1 MPKAGK
7 QTKRI
12 AASKAISD
20 DLANYLNI
28 VENSVLVTDL
38 DGNFIFLNK
47 KAQLDFTN
55 SPKISNIFSWLS
67 QFQISDADTFQPI
80 ANVDLPASKA
90 LQQGLETKQTLC
102 LVNKKGETT
111 YLKFHTCPRLAPD
124 NAVVGCTTTYT
135 NITAEVK
142 QKHHAAHNEDQLKT
156 LLQRI
161 HEGVMQMDLTGKVL
175 FVNDKFC
182 GMLGFGRQQ
191 LLGKNI
197 IEATNLDKNE
207 AAKAKKRLADSAN
220 NKAERYNLQVNNSK
234 GEPRMLEISSS
245 PLKNK
250 QGQVTS
256 IFAIYTDV
264 TERRKAI
271 DSLREKEARYRS
283 LVEHMNEGLVL
294 LDDKGHIIFAN
305 QKFSKLL
312 GYSHENLLG
321 ASYSSLVDIK
331 DLQISYGNHKL
342 QVKHHDGHLRW
353 HNISFAKHQIAKGKP
368 TGLMLMHSDVS
379 SEIKYAEER
388 ERLLVTA
395 DSTSDFVAMIGIDGV
410 VLYLNKAGRKATG
423 IAMSMPA
430 AEIVMADFYTPPSLN
445 KLYNEAVPQAVK
457 NGTWQGELQVVRR
470 NGKII
475 PISQVIICKRN
486 SAGKVDYFTSIGR
499 DITETKNIQREMAIL
514 ARMPQEQPAPVM
526 RIARNGTIAYA
537 NPASKILMTEWKT
550 KVGNKIPASWRTSIT
565 RVLRTNQ
572 SEVVEITIKKKTFE
586 LKLVPVEEY
595 DYVNLIGNDVTT
607 RKNAEEQIKASERK
621 YRAVVEDQTELISR
635 YLANGKITFANT
647 AYHRYFGH
655 KTDITGKNIF
665 SLVPKA
671 ALNGFKERLASLNI
685 QNPFITYSLEDKTDS
700 KNSRWQMWT
709 DRAIFDENGNF
720 VEYQSVALD
729 ITTLKQT
736 EQELRIQQVYLRYII
751 DSIPNLIFVR
761 DTEGRYKLVNN
772 AFANLLGTDIK
783 KLVGQK
789 HNAVAKYFP
798 LDKVYR
804 DQDLQVVK
812 MKREAYFPE
821 ETITRPSDN
830 RKFWF
835 STIKKPVLSPDGKW
849 QILGVSTDI
858 TNQKELEQSLQL
870 QLKLRTLISDIAT
883 RFINLPFHQIDEA
896 ITQSLKNLGEL
907 NDLDR
912 VVINLKSGETYKPA
926 YYWLSEENKKLKLA
940 VQTAYPFDGSTLEAK
955 NMKEL
960 GYVYYMQS
968 KNSIPEDT
976 AFRKFIEKV
985 GVKSSIVLP
994 LEAKGENMGFITLS
1008 SIRNEIAW
1016 DEDLISLLRITS
1028 QVISSA
1034 LERKKTEALLNFT
1047 LQFQNIITIISANFI
1062 SIAPKNIDAEITS
1075 SIKYV
1080 AEFLSIDQCYVF
1092 MAHGNN
1098 SRFKL
1103 SHHWIA
1109 GDVNPDENLLQIV
1122 EQRKFV
1128 RVYRQVKTK
1137 GYFSIESSNDL
1148 PPEADELKNIVI
1160 LANIKSTIGIPI
1172 MSKGVFRGLL
1182 VFASFSRER
1191 FWKNETIPLLK
1202 ITSQIVA
1209 NALDRKQNEEEIAET
1224 RELYRTL
1231 ARNIPK
1237 AAVFLYD
1244 RDLKYKL
1251 VEGAELEDQGY
1262 DKDSMEGRTLQQTI
1276 PPTLLKELEPLYRGA
1291 LNGQEHVM
1299 EREFNKK
1306 HYLIHFLPVRNEKE
1320 EIYAGMVM
1328 SLDITDLKDIQRKL
1342 EQHTTELLRSN
1353 EDLELFAYAASH
1365 DLQEPLRMI
1374 GSYIHLI
1381 QKRLQKTLEGDTLEF
1396 MAYATDGV
1404 KRMQDLI
1411 NDLLE
1416 YSRVDRKT
1424 NDFRLLDM
1432 NKTVEFVKI
1441 NLQQSIAE
1449 KDATI
1454 VVDNLPEIYAD
1465 QPQIISLLQ
1474 NLIENALKFHGEQ
1487 APLVHI
1493 SCRDNGD
1500 SYTFSVQDNGIG
1512 IKEQYF
1518 EKIFLVFQRL
1528 HSLSEYSG
1536 SGIGLATSKKIVER
1550 HGGRLWVQSQ
1560 IGRGTTF
1567 YFSINKK
1574 GNL

>member
-1 MPKAGK
+1 
-7 QTKRI
+7 
-12 AASKAISD
+12 
-20 DLANYLNI
+20 
-28 VENSVLVTDL
+28 
-38 DGNFIFLNK
+38 
-47 KAQLDFTN
+47 
-55 SPKISNIFSWLS
+55 
-67 QFQISDADTFQPI
+67 
-80 ANVDLPASKA
+80 
-90 LQQGLETKQTLC
+90 
-102 LVNKKGETT
+102 
-111 YLKFHTCPRLAPD
+111 
-124 NAVVGCTTTYT
+124 
-135 NITAEVK
+135 
-142 QKHHAAHNEDQLKT
+142 
-156 LLQRI
+156 
-161 HEGVMQMDLTGKVL
+161 
-175 FVNDKFC
+175 
-182 GMLGFGRQQ
+182 
-191 LLGKNI
+191 
-197 IEATNLDKNE
+197 
-207 AAKAKKRLADSAN
+207 
-220 NKAERYNLQVNNSK
+220 
-234 GEPRMLEISSS
+234 
-245 PLKNK
+245 
-250 QGQVTS
+250 
-256 IFAIYTDV
+256 
-264 TERRKAI
+264 
-271 DSLREKEARYRS
+271 
-283 LVEHMNEGLVL
+283 MNEGLVL
-294 LDDKGHIIFAN
+294 LDNKGYITFTN
-305 QKFSKLL
+305 QKFRKLL
-312 GYSHENLLG
+312 GYSQDEILGSSYTALL
-321 ASYSSLVDIK
+321 SIK
-331 DLQISYGNHKL
+331 ELPKNYGNHKL
-342 QVKHHDGHLRW
+342 QVKQHDGHLRW

-395 DSTSDFVAMIGIDGV
+395 ESTSDFVAMIGIDGV

-423 IAMSMPA
+423 IAMSVPA

-445 KLYNEAVPQAVK
+445 KLYNEAVPQAVR
-457 NGTWQGELQVVRR
+457 NGTWQGELQVVRK

-486 SAGKVDYFTSIGR
+486 SAGKVDYFTSIGH
-499 DITETKNIQREMAIL
+499 DITKTKNIQREMAIL

-537 NPASKILMTEWKT
+537 NPASKILITEWKT

-572 SEVVEITIKKKTFE
+572 SEVVEITLKKKTFE
-586 LKLVPVEEY
+586 LKLVPIEEY
-595 DYVNLIGNDVTT
+595 DYVNLIGDDITI
-607 RKNAEEQIKASERK
+607 RKNAEQQLKASEQK
-621 YRAVVEDQTELISR
+621 YRGVVEDQTELISR
-635 YLANGKITFANT
+635 FLANGEITFTNA
-647 AYHRYFGH
+647 AYRRYFGYN
-655 KTDITGKNIF
+655 TEITGKNIF
-665 SLVPKA
+665 SLIPKD
-671 ALNGFKERLASLNI
+671 ALADFKERLASLTI
-685 QNPFITYSLEDKTDS
+685 LNPTITYNQENRK
-700 KNSRWQMWT
+700 KGKPSRWQMWT
-709 DRAIFDENGNF
+709 DRAIFDEQGNF
-720 VEYQSVALD
+720 IEFQSVALD
-729 ITTLKQT
+729 ITALKQT
-736 EQELRIQQVYLRYII
+736 EQELRMQQVYLRNII

-761 DTEGRYKLVNN
+761 DSEGRYKLVNN
-772 AFANLLGTDIK
+772 AFANLLGTEVK
-783 KLVGQK
+783 KLVGEK
-789 HNAVAKYFP
+789 HNKAAKDFP
-798 LDKVYR
+798 LDKIFLN
-804 DQDLQVVK
+804 QDLQVIK
-812 MKREAYFPE
+812 MKREAYFAE
-821 ETITRPSDN
+821 ETVTRPGD
-830 RKFWF
+830 RKQFWF
-835 STIKKPVLSPDGKW
+835 STIKKPLLSPDGKW

-858 TNQKELEQSLQL
+858 TNRKEVEQSLQL

-883 RFINLPFHQIDEA
+883 RFINLPFHQIDDA
-896 ITQSLKNLGEL
+896 ITESLKNLGEL
-907 NDLDR
+907 NDIDR
-912 VVINLKSGETYKPA
+912 VVINIKAGQLYKPT
-926 YYWLSEENKKLKLA
+926 YYWLSDENNRLNLT
-940 VQTAYPFDGSTLEAK
+940 VQTAHPFIDGSKEAK
-955 NMKEL
+955 QMSDH
-960 GYVYYMQS
+960 GYVYYLQS
-968 KNSIPEDT
+968 EKVTPDDA
-976 AFRKFIEKV
+976 AFRKFVAKTRI
-985 GVKSSIVLP
+985 KSSIVLP

-1008 SIRNEIAW
+1008 SIRNEIVW

-1028 QVISSA
+1028 QIIASA

-1080 AEFLSIDQCYVF
+1080 AEFLSVDQCYIF

-1103 SHHWIA
+1103 SHYWIA
-1109 GDVNPDENLLQIV
+1109 GDVNPEENLLQIV

-1128 RVYRQVKTK
+1128 WVYRQVKTK

-1148 PPEADELKNIVI
+1148 PPEADELKNII
-1160 LANIKSTIGIPI
+1160 SLANIKSTIGIPI

-1202 ITSQIVA
+1202 ITSQIIA

-1237 AAVFLYD
+1237 SAVFLYD

-1262 DKDSMEGRTLQQTI
+1262 DKNSMEGRTLQQTI

-1306 HYLIHFLPVRNEKE
+1306 HYLIHFLPVRNEKK

-1342 EQHTTELLRSN
+1342 EHHTTELLRSN

-1381 QKRLQKTLEGDTLEF
+1381 QKRLQNTLEGDTLEF

-1424 NDFRLLDM
+1424 DDFRLLDM

-1441 NLQQSIAE
+1441 NLQQSIVE
-1449 KDATI
+1449 KGATI
-1454 VVDNLPEIYAD
+1454 VADDLPEIYAD

-1493 SCRDNGD
+1493 SCRDNVD
-1500 SYTFSVQDNGIG
+1500 NYTFSVQDNGIG